1 MPSLID
7 PVIARRIKLVGFD
20 VDGVLTDAGVYI
32 GRVGGQTAE
41 FKRFDIQDGV
51 GIRLLRSAG
60 LTVVFVSGRVSE
72 ATELRARELQVDELI
87 QDDAAKKL
95 PAFEGILARRRLTF
109 AECAFAGDDLPD
121 LPLLARVGLPIAVAN
136 AVAEVK
142 AAAAWETTTRGGHGA
157 VREIAEALLRAQGS
171 WDAEVRRYLVE
182 RGEEGERVDAG
193 AHATQ
198 PR

>member
-95 PAFEGILARRRLTF
+95 PAFEGILTRRRLTF

-142 AAAAWETTTRGGHGA
+142 AAAAWETTTGGGHGA
-157 VREIAEALLRAQGS
+157 VREIAEALLRARGS

-193 AHATQ
+193 AHAT
-198 PR
+198 RSR